1 MENRPWEIYA
11 LVDPRTDLIRY
22 VGVTF
27 RGKRRFN
34 EHMSR
39 ALKGGKTHRDCWIRS
54 LIFVGLRPIYQ
65 VLETGMGA
73 GWQDAEI
80 RLIASH
86 RTTSDLCNH
95 TDGGDGTPGLS
106 PSEKCRKAVSLAHK
120 GIPYPPGRIGAMT
133 GKNHTP
139 EAVEKIRLAGTGR
152 VMPEGAKRKIS
163 EARKGKPLS
172 SEHKLK
178 LANAKRG
185 KKLTEDRK
193 RKLSEA
199 VIRVQILCVET
210 GEVFPSI
217 TAAANALGVN
227 EASVYQAARK
237 GCRCKGNHYKRL

>member
-1 MENRPWEIYA
+1 MENRAWEIYA
-11 LVDPRTDLIRY
+11 LIDPRTSQIRY

-27 RGKRRFN
+27 RKKRRFN

-39 ALKGGKTHRDCWIRS
+39 AMKGGKTHRDCWIRS
-54 LIFVGLRPIYQ
+54 LVAAGFQPTYQ
-65 VLETGMGA
+65 VLETGIGA
-73 GWQDAEI
+73 GWQAAEI

-86 RTTSDLCNH
+86 RVMSNLCNH

-152 VMPEGAKRKIS
+152 VMPDGAKRKIS

-172 SEHKLK
+172 TEHKKK
-178 LANAKRG
+178 LANAKIG
-185 KKLTEDRK
+185 KKLTEGHK

-210 GEVFPSI
+210 GEIFPSI
-217 TAAANALGVN
+217 TAVALSLGVN